1 MSDTQAEV
9 IHPVPGAIEA
19 GSPADVPAV
28 GGRTRRRPP
37 TMVIVGGTIV
47 GVMALA
53 AILAPWI
60 APHDPNEL
68 DFAAQL
74 QPPSWSNW
82 MGTDENGRDVF
93 SRVLYG
99 FRLDLA
105 VVALI
110 TYLPLPVGLLLGAVA
125 GYFGGVVEAVIARLG
140 DIMLSFP
147 FLVLV
152 IAIVGLTG
160 PGLTGVI
167 IGVLVVS
174 WALYARLARSDM
186 LVIKEL
192 AYMEACTVLGYSA
205 PRAIFRHAIPNLV
218 RNCFVFSTLDVMGNL
233 LLLASVSYIGL
244 GVQPPT
250 PELGTIIAGGQPY
263 LLTGWWVA
271 TLPGLFLVLFGVG
284 VGLIGEGFSDQ
295 QHRRSTG

>member
-1 MSDTQAEV
+1 MSDTHEM
-9 IHPVPGAIEA
+9 EA
-19 GSPADVPAV
+19 VHAVTDVDDVSDV
-28 GGRTRRRPP
+28 GGGGARRGLP
-37 TMVIVGGTIV
+37 TAVVVGATIV

-53 AILAPWI
+53 AFLAPWI
-60 APHDPNEL
+60 APHDPNAL
-68 DFAAQL
+68 DFSAQL

-105 VVALI
+105 VVAVI
-110 TYLPLPVGLLLGAVA
+110 TYLPLPVGLVLGAVA
-125 GYFGGVVEAVIARLG
+125 GYFGGVVETIIARLG
-140 DIMLSFP
+140 DVMLSFP

-152 IAIVGLTG
+152 IAIVALAG
-160 PGLTGVI
+160 PGLTGVM

-174 WALYARLARSDM
+174 WALYARLARADM

-205 PRAIFRHAIPNLV
+205 PRAIFRHAIPNLM

-250 PELGTIIAGGQPY
+250 AELGTIIAGGQPF
-263 LLTGWWVA
+263 LLSGWWVA

-284 VGLIGEGFSDQ
+284 IGLIGEGLSDQ
-295 QHRRSTG
+295 QHERSDA

>member
-1 MSDTQAEV
+1 MSQL
-9 IHPVPGAIEA
+9 
-19 GSPADVPAV
+19 PADEAVHAVTPAV
-28 GGRTRRRPP
+28 TEIGADVDRRHARRTVP
-37 TMVIVGGTIV
+37 TSVVVGGVIV

-53 AILAPWI
+53 AFLAPWI
-60 APHDPNEL
+60 APHDPNAL
-68 DFAAQL
+68 DFSAQL

-99 FRLDLA
+99 FRLDLG
-105 VVALI
+105 VVAVI
-110 TYLPLPVGLLLGAVA
+110 TYLPLPVGLVLGAVA
-125 GYFGGVVEAVIARLG
+125 GYYGGVIETVIARLG
-140 DIMLSFP
+140 DVMLSFP

-160 PGLTGVI
+160 PGLTGVM

-174 WALYARLARSDM
+174 WAFYARLARADM

-205 PRAIFRHAIPNLV
+205 PRAIFRHAIPNLI

-250 PELGTIIAGGQPY
+250 AELGTIIAGGQPY
-263 LLTGWWVA
+263 LLNGWWVA
-271 TLPGLFLVLFGVG
+271 TLPGLFLVLFGLG
-284 VGLIGEGFSDQ
+284 VGLIGEGLSDQ
-295 QHRRSTG
+295 QHRRSDG